1 MFGSALDVLNHVHGE
16 SATYKPRSGDP
27 RAITIIVDR
36 DAPQPVPPTQVLRPN
51 LTVYVHN
58 NVTTGILST
67 ELDTGGDKLSIAKT
81 IGGTAEDMAIVK
93 LKAMGHYSLAD
104 RLMPISGKWW
114 DKPWM
119 PLDVASWE
127 GALGTALATE
137 GLSERSKGGLRHV
150 RGTVAA
156 WLTEY
161 AAYEQAD
168 YEDEKATAERPC
180 W

>member
-1 MFGSALDVLNHVHGE
+1 MRSVYHNRGNLVFRQSSE
-16 SATYKPRSGDP
+16 S
-27 RAITIIVDR
+27 
-36 DAPQPVPPTQVLRPN
+36 PTQCMMPDAAVN
-51 LTVYVHN
+51 L
-58 NVTTGILST
+58 
-67 ELDTGGDKLSIAKT
+67 
-81 IGGTAEDMAIVK
+81 AIVE

-137 GLSERSKGGLRHV
+137 GLSERSKSGLRHV